1 MKGINPA
8 KKSQYLKKPNKLRLN
23 TIQSIS
29 HVFALALFVSLYLLI
44 GKANIQLTTIEA
56 IMIKI

>member
-8 KKSQYLKKPNKLRLN
+8 RKSQYLKKPNKLRLN
-23 TIQSIS
+23 TIHSIN
-29 HVFALALFVSLYLLI
+29 HIFAFSLSVSLYLLI